1 MHRARRDTFRRK
13 DLTKI
18 NSNDLNL
25 STYDEILCC
34 FEGIRDENL
43 DFKPSLIFND
53 GDEGLLRN
61 SNTKKGSRAK
71 TEWRFEHVFEEREH
85 EKKKASG
92 SGVKSC
98 LCLDFRGIFFG
109 QVLVNVRCVRESH
122 CHPSPYSQYS
132 NVGTSSHTE
141 CLSSESWYTHES
153 TL

>member
-34 FEGIRDENL
+34 FEGIRDEKL

-71 TEWRFEHVFEEREH
+71 TEWRFEHVFEEKEH

-122 CHPSPYSQYS
+122 FHPSPYSPFKRRYVVS
-132 NVGTSSHTE
+132 
-141 CLSSESWYTHES
+141 Y
-153 TL
+153 